1 MTSNAALIPLVEP
14 MEARLADDIPVG
26 DAWQYEPKWD
36 GFRCLAYVEQGDV
49 RLFSKSGKRLDRY
62 FPEIADI
69 LARSAT
75 STCVL
80 DGELTVRIEDR
91 LSFGALQARLHP
103 AASRIERLS
112 NETPARYA
120 VFDCL
125 QDGARH
131 LIDVP
136 LRQRRAALAELV
148 ADFAQDAV
156 FLSEATLDAE
166 RARRWLDESGG
177 DTDGVI
183 AKDLH
188 APYQPGERTMVK
200 VKRQRSADCVVG
212 GFRYAANEQIVGSL
226 LLGLYDD
233 AGKLNHVGY
242 TSALSVAER
251 RALTPRL
258 EKLIAKP
265 GFTGRAPGGPSRW
278 STDRSGDWQPMKP
291 ELVVEVQFD
300 HVTDERFRHGTRFL
314 RWRPDKAPRQ
324 CRMEQLAM

>member
-1 MTSNAALIPLVEP
+1 MKSSPSLIPLVEP
-14 MEARLADDIPVG
+14 MEARLAEDIPVG
-26 DAWQYEPKWD
+26 GAWQYEPKWD
-36 GFRCLAYVEQGDV
+36 GFRCLSYVRQGDV

-69 LARSAT
+69 LTRSAT
-75 STCVL
+75 SACVL

-125 QDGARH
+125 QNGADT
-131 LIDVP
+131 LIDAP
-136 LRQRRAALAELV
+136 LSKRRAALPDLV
-148 ADFAQDAV
+148 SDFGNPAV
-156 FLSEATLDAE
+156 FLSEATTNVK
-166 RARRWLDESGG
+166 RARRWLEESGG

-183 AKDLH
+183 AKDLD
-188 APYQPGERTMVK
+188 APYQPGERAMVK

-212 GFRYAANEQIVGSL
+212 GFRYAANERIVGSL

-242 TSALSVAER
+242 TSALSVTER
-251 RALTPRL
+251 RALTPQL

-265 GFTGRAPGGPSRW
+265 GFAGRSPGGPSRW
-278 STDRSGDWQPMKP
+278 STDRSGDWQPLKP

-324 CRMEQLAM
+324 CKMEQLAM

>member
-1 MTSNAALIPLVEP
+1 
-14 MEARLADDIPVG
+14 
-26 DAWQYEPKWD
+26 
-36 GFRCLAYVEQGDV
+36 V

-62 FPEIADI
+62 FPEIAAI
-69 LARSAT
+69 LARPAA

-125 QDGARH
+125 QDGAH
-131 LIDVP
+131 NLIDAP
-136 LRQRRAALAELV
+136 LRQRRAALPDLV
-148 ADFAQDAV
+148 SDFGDAAL
-156 FLSEATLDAE
+156 FLSEATLDVE
-166 RARRWLDESGG
+166 RARRWLEESGG

-183 AKDLH
+183 AKELD
-188 APYQPGERTMVK
+188 APYQPGERAMVK

-212 GFRYAANEQIVGSL
+212 GFRYAANERIVGSL

-251 RALTPRL
+251 RALTPQF
-258 EKLIAKP
+258 EKMIAKP
-265 GFTGRAPGGPSRW
+265 GFTGRSPGGPSRW
-278 STDRSGDWQPMKP
+278 STDRSGDWLPLEP

>member
-1 MTSNAALIPLVEP
+1 MPASPSLIPLVEP
-14 MEARLADDIPVG
+14 MEARLAGDLPVG

-36 GFRCLAYVEQGDV
+36 GFRCLAYVRDGEV
-49 RLFSKSGKRLDRY
+49 RLFSKSGKGLDRY

-69 LARSAT
+69 LAQSTTA
-75 STCVL
+75 TCVL
-80 DGELTVRIEDR
+80 DGELTVRIDDR

-103 AASRIERLS
+103 AASRIQRLS

-125 QDGARH
+125 QDGARN
-131 LIDVP
+131 LRDAP
-136 LRQRRAALAELV
+136 LRQRRAALPDLV
-148 ADFAQDAV
+148 SGFDHASI
-156 FLSEATLDAE
+156 FLSDATQDVD

-177 DTDGVI
+177 DTDGVV
-183 AKDLH
+183 AKDLD
-188 APYQPGERTMVK
+188 APYQPGERAMVK
-200 VKRQRSADCVVG
+200 VKRQRTADCVVG
-212 GFRYAANEQIVGSL
+212 GFRHAANEPIVGSL

-242 TSALSVAER
+242 TSALSAAER
-251 RALTPRL
+251 RALTPKL
-258 EKLIAKP
+258 EEMIAKP
-265 GFTGRAPGGPSRW
+265 GFTGRSPGGPSRW
-278 STDRSGDWQPMKP
+278 STERSGDWQPLKP

>member
-1 MTSNAALIPLVEP
+1 MKASSSLIPLVAP

-36 GFRCLAYVEQGDV
+36 GFRCLAYIRQGDA

-69 LARSAT
+69 LARSVT
-75 STCVL
+75 STYVF

-103 AASRIERLS
+103 ATSRIERLS

-125 QDGARH
+125 QDGASN
-131 LIDVP
+131 LLDAP
-136 LRQRRAALAELV
+136 LRQRRAGLADLV
-148 ADFAQDAV
+148 SKFDHSSV
-156 FLSEATLDAE
+156 FLSEATLDVE
-166 RARRWLDESGG
+166 RARRWLEESDG

-183 AKDLH
+183 AKDLD
-188 APYQPGERTMVK
+188 APYQPGERIMVK

-212 GFRYAANEQIVGSL
+212 GFRYAANERIVGSL

-265 GFTGRAPGGPSRW
+265 GFTGRSPGGPSRW
-278 STDRSGDWQPMKP
+278 STDRSSDWQPLKP

-314 RWRPDKAPRQ
+314 RWRPDKAPSQ

>member
-1 MTSNAALIPLVEP
+1 MTAGPSLIPLVAP
-14 MEARLADDIPVG
+14 MEARLAEEIPVG

-36 GFRCLAYVEQGDV
+36 GFRCLAYIRPGEV

-69 LARSAT
+69 LAEST
-75 STCVL
+75 SSTCVL
-80 DGELTVRIEDR
+80 DGELIVRIDGR

-125 QDGARH
+125 QDGGSN
-131 LIDVP
+131 LVDTP
-136 LRQRRAALAELV
+136 LRKRRVELAELV
-148 ADFAQDAV
+148 SKFDHPAV

-183 AKDLH
+183 AKELD
-188 APYQPGERTMVK
+188 APYQPGERAMIK
-200 VKRQRSADCVVG
+200 VKRQRTADCVVG
-212 GFRYAANEQIVGSL
+212 GFRYAANERILGSL

-251 RALTPRL
+251 RALTPQF
-258 EKLIAKP
+258 EKMIAEP

-278 STDRSGDWQPMKP
+278 STDRSGDWQPLKP

-324 CRMEQLAM
+324 CRMEQLGM

>member
-1 MTSNAALIPLVEP
+1 MPSGASLIPLVEP
-14 MEARLADDIPVG
+14 MEARLADDLPVG
-26 DAWQYEPKWD
+26 GTWQYEPKWD
-36 GFRCLAYVEQGDV
+36 GFRCLTYVRQGEV

-69 LARSAT
+69 LAQ
-75 STCVL
+75 STNSTWVL
-80 DGELTVRIEDR
+80 DGELTVRIDDS

-112 NETPARYA
+112 NETPARYVA
-120 VFDCL
+120 FDCL
-125 QDGARH
+125 QDGARN
-131 LIDVP
+131 LIDAP
-136 LRQRRAALAELV
+136 FRQRRAALADLISGF
-148 ADFAQDAV
+148 DHSPI
-156 FLSEATLDAE
+156 FLSEATQDVD

-177 DTDGVI
+177 DTDGLI
-183 AKDLH
+183 AKDLD
-188 APYQPGERTMVK
+188 APYQPGERAMVK

-212 GFRYAANEQIVGSL
+212 GFRYATNKPIVGSL
-226 LLGLYDD
+226 LLGLYDE

-258 EKLIAKP
+258 EKMIAKP
-265 GFTGRAPGGPSRW
+265 GFSGRSPGGPSRW
-278 STDRSGDWQPMKP
+278 STDRSGDWQPLKP

-324 CRMEQLAM
+324 CRMEQLTM

>member
-1 MTSNAALIPLVEP
+1 MQANPSLIPLVEP
-14 MEARLADDIPVG
+14 MEARLADDVPIG
-26 DAWQYEPKWD
+26 DNWQYEPKWD
-36 GFRCLAYVEQGDV
+36 GFRCLAYVRRGEV

-69 LARSAT
+69 LAQSTTA
-75 STCVL
+75 TCVL
-80 DGELTVRIEDR
+80 DGELTVRIDSR

-103 AASRIERLS
+103 AASRIQRLS
-112 NETPARYA
+112 SETPARYA

-125 QDGARH
+125 QDGARN
-131 LIDVP
+131 LLNAP
-136 LRQRRAALAELV
+136 LTQRRAALPQLV
-148 ADFAQDAV
+148 SGFDHTSI
-156 FLSEATLDAE
+156 FLSDATQDVD

-183 AKDLH
+183 AKDLN
-188 APYQPGERTMVK
+188 APYQPGERAMVK
-200 VKRQRSADCVVG
+200 VKRQRTADCVVG
-212 GFRYAANEQIVGSL
+212 GFRYAANERIVGSL

-233 AGKLNHVGY
+233 TGKLNHVGY
-242 TSALSVAER
+242 TSALSAAER

-258 EKLIAKP
+258 EKMIATP
-265 GFTGRAPGGPSRW
+265 GFTGRSPGGPSRW
-278 STDRSGDWQPMKP
+278 STDRSGDWQPLKP